1 MAKIEKK
8 EDVKPVETPAAENK
22 SKPAKKR
29 SYGGL
34 VCLIVV
40 LCCAGAVAYNIELTK
55 ALNEDLA
62 AQLAADYN
70 TKINALKT
78 KIQQQE
84 NLIAALR
91 QNPPA
96 ENENVPAVPNELSEE
111 QLQQLADKIIPLLPQ
126 PENAD
131 ETVAAPAA
139 EPAEK
144 NVTAPEVLLAAG
156 ALTVRGLAE
165 DGLPFDYE
173 TEVLQILAAGNDTA
187 LNYIAALKKYAVSGI
202 KGRAMLISE
211 FNKVYADLS
220 RPQIEKAVEPEIQE
234 TWDEALLRRLKELVE
249 FKKRE
254 EKPAVVFPKTPDEVY
269 QLVNG
274 GDFAEALNKLKT
286 DRKYRDVNSAELNSW
301 ILQTQDY
308 LEFEHSINGLIMN
321 SLANLHLKEMER
333 AK

>member
-8 EDVKPVETPAAENK
+8 EEFNPVETSTAEIK
-22 SKPAKKR
+22 TKQKKKN
-29 SYGGL
+29 SYAGIAGL
-34 VCLIVV
+34 VVL

-62 AQLAADYN
+62 SQLVADYN
-70 TKINALKT
+70 TKINNLKAQI
-78 KIQQQE
+78 KQQE
-84 NLIAALR
+84 NLITALS
-91 QNPPA
+91 QNLPA
-96 ENENVPAVPNELSEE
+96 ENMPATQIELSEE

-126 PENAD
+126 QNSLQENI
-131 ETVAAPAA
+131 AAPVVKT
-139 EPAEK
+139 AEK

-173 TEVLQILAAGNDTA
+173 TEVLQILADGNNTA

-220 RPQIEKAVEPEIQE
+220 RPQIEKTVKPEIQE
-234 TWDEALLRRLKELVE
+234 TWNEALLRRLKELVE

-254 EKPAVVFPKTPDEVY
+254 EKPAVVFPKTPDEVH
-269 QLVNG
+269 QLVNSG
-274 GDFAEALNKLKT
+274 NFAEALNKLKT
-286 DRKYRDVNSAELNSW
+286 DRKYSDVNSAELNSW